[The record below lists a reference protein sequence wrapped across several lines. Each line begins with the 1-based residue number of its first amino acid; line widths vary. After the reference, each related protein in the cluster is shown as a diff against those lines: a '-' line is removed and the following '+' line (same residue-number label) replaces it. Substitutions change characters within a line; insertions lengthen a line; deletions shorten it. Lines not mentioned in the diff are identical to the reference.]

1 MKVAIV
7 GAGPAGAAL
16 ALLLARRGVGVVL
29 VERHTDFAREFRGE
43 GLLPGGVDALQQ
55 MGLGAALDALPQSR
69 VERIE
74 VYQRK
79 RRVLAVDLGESAGL
93 AAGPRFVS
101 QPALLELLVAEASRH
116 PGFRIERGFT
126 VRDLLREGPRVR
138 GVRGDTTAGAREIAA
153 DYVIGADG
161 RASAVRRR
169 AGLERPR
176 AAQSFD
182 VVWFKLPLPEFLG
195 SGRVA
200 RAYLG
205 RGHFCLLFPA
215 PDGRLQIGWVIEKG
229 SFGELRAH
237 GIGEWLS
244 QLMAHVTPDLA
255 SHLER
260 CRDGLEHPFLLD
272 VVCDHLEEWSAPGVL
287 LLGDAAHPMSPVGA
301 QGINIALRDALVA
314 ANHLGPCLV
323 AGEGPAEL
331 DAAARRVVCERLP
344 EVKTIQRIQGLP
356 PKLLFQRSRA
366 SRFLVGSVLPLLART
381 GLAGVLFRSSFRRF
395 ALGTLDVKLEF

>member
-16 ALLLARRGVGVVL
+16 ALLLARRGLSVVL
-29 VERHTDFAREFRGE
+29 LERHTDFAREFRGE

-69 VERIE
+69 VDRVEI
-74 VYQRK
+74 YQEK
-79 RRVLAVDLGESAGL
+79 RRVLAVEIPEFTGVS
-93 AAGPRFVS
+93 AGPRFVS
-101 QPALLELLVAEASRH
+101 QPALLELLVAEAARH

-126 VRDLLREGPRVR
+126 VRDLLREGPRVA
-138 GVRGDTTAGAREIAA
+138 GVRGDTPAGAREIAA
-153 DYVIGADG
+153 DYIIGADG
-161 RASAVRRR
+161 RASLVRRR
-169 AGLERPR
+169 AGLDQQR
-176 AAQSFD
+176 APQSFD
-182 VVWFKLPLPEFLG
+182 VVWFKLPLPDFLA

-229 SFGELRAH
+229 GFGELRAR
-237 GIGEWLS
+237 GIDEWLS
-244 QLMAHVTPDLA
+244 QLAGHVTPDLA
-255 SHLER
+255 SHLAR
-260 CRDGLEHPFLLD
+260 CRDALEHPFLLD
-272 VVCDHLEEWSAPGVL
+272 VVCDHLDEWSAPGLL

-314 ANHLGPCLV
+314 ANHLGPCLL
-323 AGEGPAEL
+323 AGGDPAAL
-331 DAAARRVVCERLP
+331 DAAARRIVDERLP
-344 EVKTIQRIQGLP
+344 EVRTIQRLQQLP
-356 PKLLFQRSRA
+356 PRVLFQRTRA
-366 SRFLVGSVLPLLART
+366 SRLLVGSLLPLLART

-395 ALGTLDVKLEF
+395 ALGTVDVKLSF

>member
-1 MKVAIV
+1 LNVAIV

-69 VERIE
+69 VDRIE
-74 VYQRK
+74 IYQSQ
-79 RRVLAVDLGESAGL
+79 RRVLEVDLGESAGL
-93 AAGPRFVS
+93 LAGPRFVS
-101 QPALLELLVAEASRH
+101 QPALLEMLVAEASRH
-116 PGFRIERGFT
+116 PGFHIERGFT
-126 VRDLLREGPRVR
+126 VRDLLREGPRVF
-138 GVRGDTTAGAREIAA
+138 GVRGDTAAGAREIAA
-153 DYVIGADG
+153 DYVIGTDG
-161 RASAVRRR
+161 RASLVRRR
-169 AGLERPR
+169 AGLEAPR
-176 AAQSFD
+176 APQPFD
-182 VVWFKLPLPEFLG
+182 VVWFKLPLPDFLA

-205 RGHFCLLFPA
+205 RGHLCLLFPA
-215 PDGRLQIGWVIEKG
+215 PDGRLQVGWIIEKG
-229 SFGELRAH
+229 SFGELRAR
-237 GIGEWLS
+237 GIGDWLS

-260 CRDGLEHPFLLD
+260 CRDALEHPFLLD

-323 AGEGPAEL
+323 AGEGPAAL
-331 DAAARRVVCERLP
+331 DAAARRVASERLP
-344 EVKTIQRIQGLP
+344 EVKTIQRLQQLP
-356 PKLLFQRSRA
+356 PRVLFQRSLA

-395 ALGTLDVKLEF
+395 ALGTVDVKLEF